1 MDLGAHVSTAGGIS
15 KAVERAQEIGAETI
29 QIFASSP
36 RAWAFKPLAE
46 EQILAFREAVEE
58 AGVKSTFLHAL
69 YLVNVGGTPELVEKS
84 VTALGQNMHA
94 AG

>member
-15 KAVERAQEIGAETI
+15 KAVGRAQEIGAETI

-46 EQILAFREAVEE
+46 AKGWEMEDIVMETEVATVSLRPTYEIYLPAFMK
-58 AGVKSTFLHAL
+58 GYTGL
-69 YLVNVGGTPELVEKS
+69 P
-84 VTALGQNMHA
+84 
-94 AG
+94 